1 MNKLKVKRRRRTKR
15 HKSIRKKVFGVKE
28 RPRLSVY
35 RSLKNIYCQ
44 LIDDSTGNTL
54 ASAST
59 LSGEIKEK
67 VPYGG
72 NQKAAE
78 LVGQKIAEE
87 AKKIGVN
94 KVVFDRGGY
103 KYHGRVK
110 TLAESARKS
119 NLDF

>member
-1 MNKLKVKRRRRTKR
+1 MNKLKEKRRRRTKR

-35 RSLKNIYCQ
+35 RSLKNISCQ

-110 TLAESARKS
+110 KLAESARKNS
-119 NLDF
+119 LDF

>member
-1 MNKLKVKRRRRTKR
+1 MNKLKEKRRRKAKR
-15 HKSIRKKVFGVKE
+15 HKSIRKKIFGVKE

-35 RSLKNIYCQ
+35 RSLKNISCQ

-67 VPYGG
+67 APYGG

-94 KVVFDRGGY
+94 KIVFDRGGY

-110 TLAESARKS
+110 TLAESARK
-119 NLDF
+119 NCLDF